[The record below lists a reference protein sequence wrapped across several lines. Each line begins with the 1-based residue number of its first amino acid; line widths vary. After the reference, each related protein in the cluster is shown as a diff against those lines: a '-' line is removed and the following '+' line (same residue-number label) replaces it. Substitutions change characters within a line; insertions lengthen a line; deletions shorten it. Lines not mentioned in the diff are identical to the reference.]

1 MHDCAGQAAAALAN
15 DNLRWQA
22 MAKRDPDKTARNRIV
37 AAIKE
42 KRRELL
48 PQVLKDT
55 KYDSEASL
63 NATIGSKHDD
73 FFDLKHDVIESHDA
87 FIMQWLK
94 GFKEAAKKPGSCQE
108 MMKHLKR
115 HKSFKADLLLFLRG
129 SYFKHYDELAKLR
142 PHVSESILWIGQQN
156 ANYGLAVTPRFADGE
171 WENDKSEIRA
181 FDCGYWTIGHVMET
195 GLVIPGKNRVFKFS
209 DVDQYLAFFTDTLV
223 RNSGSQHEYEIAE
236 LYADFVR
243 DADDPLR
250 VPLMIPEYR
259 YGGLAKKHVYRLDFL
274 IINPYTLDKVGI
286 ELSPWSTHGYLSKIG
301 GLTQK
306 QINEMA
312 RDNFEEEMEKHRTF
326 FKKRSIFVLI
336 YTDRNLKS
344 CQKLFDGEIA
354 PLLMPEKPESAV
366 SFQIMEEFLS

>member
-1 MHDCAGQAAAALAN
+1 
-15 DNLRWQA
+15 

-42 KRRELL
+42 DRRLLL
-48 PQVLKDT
+48 PQVLRDT
-55 KYDSEASL
+55 GFSSEASL

-94 GFKEAAKKPGSCQE
+94 GFKEAAKKPGSCQD
-108 MMKHLKR
+108 MMRYLKR
-115 HKSFKADLLLFLRG
+115 YKSFKAYLLLFLRG

-156 ANYGLAVTPRFADGE
+156 ANYGLAVTPRFVDGE

-195 GLVIPGKNRVFKFS
+195 GLVIPGRNKRFRFS
-209 DVDQYLAFFTDTLV
+209 DVEQYLVFLTDTLV
-223 RNSGSQHEYEIAE
+223 RNSGSQHEYDIAE
-236 LYADFVR
+236 SYAGFVR

-259 YGGLAKKHVYRLDFL
+259 YGGLAKKHLYRLDFL
-274 IINPYTLDKVGI
+274 VINPYTMDKVGI
-286 ELSPWSTHGYLSKIG
+286 ELSPWSSHGYLRKIA

-306 QINEMA
+306 EVNAMA
-312 RDNFEEEMEKHRTF
+312 QDNFEQEMERHRTF
-326 FKKRSIFVLI
+326 FKKKNIFVLI
-336 YTDRNLKS
+336 YTDRNLKN
-344 CQKLFDGEIA
+344 CGKLFEEEIA
-354 PLLMPEKPESAV
+354 PLLMPEKPQSAI
-366 SFQIMEEFLS
+366 SFQIMEEFLA